1 MNRENK
7 RKTFEKGYYKTH
19 ACNDTFTCKVCGRV
33 CTPQNAGSDHCNH
46 CPNCLSSL
54 HVDEEPGD
62 RASDCGGIM
71 EPVAVWVRK
80 GGEWAIIHRCKR
92 CGKLSSNRVAADD
105 NPMKLMSIA
114 MKPLCAPPF
123 PLDYIEEMTA
133 LMGGDG
139 RMRSVPATNI
149 KAAVSEKRSAA
160 QRLFATQE
168 GLQDGL
174 YQSYQRKH
182 RQGTYLLCHVRQ
194 TEPCQEGM
202 AQAAL

>member
-33 CTPQNAGSDHCNH
+33 CTPQNAGSDHRSH

-133 LMGGDG
+133 LRGGDG
-139 RMRSVPATNI
+139 RMR
-149 KAAVSEKRSAA
+149 
-160 QRLFATQE
+160 
-168 GLQDGL
+168 
-174 YQSYQRKH
+174 
-182 RQGTYLLCHVRQ
+182 
-194 TEPCQEGM
+194 
-202 AQAAL
+202 

>member
-33 CTPQNAGSDHCNH
+33 CTPQNAGSDHRNH

-114 MKPLCAPPF
+114 MKPLCSPPF
-123 PLDYIEEMTA
+123 PLDYIPTSA
-133 LMGGDG
+133 PTPIIGCQKCRRLQRNMGS
-139 RMRSVPATNI
+139 RSKPSI
-149 KAAVSEKRSAA
+149 S
-160 QRLFATQE
+160 
-168 GLQDGL
+168 
-174 YQSYQRKH
+174 QRKRWH
-182 RQGTYLLCHVRQ
+182 RMCLHRSQHTHCS
-194 TEPCQEGM
+194 GM
-202 AQAAL
+202 GSL